1 MDMSQPLQF
10 LCGSIVAVYAGCVA
24 AQLYVAFTGRNP
36 FE

>member
-10 LCGSIVAVYAGCVA
+10 VIGAILAVYAGCVV

>member
-10 LCGSIVAVYAGCVA
+10 VIGSILAVYAGCVA
-24 AQLYVAFTGRNP
+24 AQLYVVFTGRNP

>member
-1 MDMSQPLQF
+1 MELSQPAQF
-10 LCGSIVAVYAGCVA
+10 VIGSILAVYAGCVA